1 MISAAD
7 LSLGSKISRPSSQL
21 SSPRIVLLDCYHGGN
36 LGDASI
42 QDAMV
47 TNIGLRL
54 PNAEFYGITLNS
66 ENFVGQHGVGAF
78 PLAARHIRW
87 YGMSYGRYSEQ
98 RGEEK
103 RPGRVVALGRQIK
116 GALKRVRILR
126 QCLPVLAI
134 IPREIFH
141 MVAGYRF
148 LRRKDLL
155 VVSGGGQLN
164 EEWGG
169 AWGQPFALFKWAV
182 LARIA
187 RVPYAFASVGTGKV
201 KSRTSRLFVS
211 AALHMAC
218 YRSYRDKNT
227 REIATGLMGGAAA
240 DPIAPDLAFS
250 LPSSELPLPAGIRQ
264 IAQGRTVVAISPI
277 SYAKPGMWYFED
289 RTLYDRYVQ
298 EMAQALSLLLR
309 RGCFLVIVC
318 SSVHQSDE
326 TVIPDLLGRIDD
338 ESKQRLAAQIYIPT
352 IRTWRH
358 LVATLRD
365 VDLLIASR
373 LHSTILGFMS
383 ETPTIAIACE
393 PKVDWVME
401 DVGQTDYLL
410 QFRDFTSEGVIEAL
424 DRLELRRDIV
434 LQQIASYRCRILPVT
449 DSQYD
454 ILADLAMASCRMR

>member
-7 LSLGSKISRPSSQL
+7 LALLGSKIG
-21 SSPRIVLLDCYHGGN
+21 SPRNELGSHRVVLLDCYHGGN

-47 TNIGLRL
+47 INMRLKL

-66 ENFVGQHGVGAF
+66 ENFVHQHGVGAY
-78 PLAARHIRW
+78 PLAARQISW

-98 RGEEK
+98 GGKEE
-103 RPGRVVALGRQIK
+103 RPGRVAPLGRQIK
-116 GALKRVRILR
+116 GALKRVPVLR

-141 MVAGYRF
+141 AVAGYRF

-182 LARIA
+182 LARMA
-187 RVPYAFASVGTGKV
+187 RVPYAFASVGSGKV
-201 KSRTSRLFVS
+201 ESRTSRLFVS

-227 REIATGLMGGAAA
+227 KEIATRLMARAAA
-240 DPIAPDLAFS
+240 DPVAPDLAFS
-250 LPSSELPLPAGIRQ
+250 LPSSELPPPARIRQ
-264 IAQGRTVVAISPI
+264 IAQDRTVVAISPI
-277 SYAKPGMWYFED
+277 SYAKPGRWYFED
-289 RTLYDRYVQ
+289 RTLYDRYLQ
-298 EMAQALSLLLR
+298 EMAQVLSLLLR

-318 SSVHQSDE
+318 SSVHESDE
-326 TVIPDLLGRIDD
+326 TVIPDLLGRMDD
-338 ESKQRLAAQIYIPT
+338 ESKQRFAAQLYIPT
-352 IRTWRH
+352 IKTWRD

-393 PKVDWVME
+393 SKVDWVME

-410 QFRDFTSEGVIEAL
+410 QFRDFTSEGVIESL
-424 DRLELRRDIV
+424 DRLELRGDIV
-434 LQQIASYRCRILPVT
+434 LQQIASYRHQMIGVFKQ
-449 DSQYD
+449 QYD
-454 ILADLAMASCRMR
+454 TLAEFAKSR